1 MRRLV
6 LPIETERLVIRALTS
21 DDLERHHVLYSNPSV
36 VRYLY
41 AEPLD
46 IDAARTH
53 LARRLSSELPFE
65 GSPLNLAVDVHG
77 VMVGEVFLG
86 VVSSTHR
93 VCEVGYVFDPEVHG
107 RGYATEAS
115 VLMVEIAFTV
125 LDAHRVMARLDAR
138 NTASAKVLER
148 LGMVREA
155 HLRENEFVKGEWTD
169 EVDYAILEDEWR
181 AAHPRGHRTLY
192 VDVV

>member
-1 MRRLV
+1 
-6 LPIETERLVIRALTS
+6 
-21 DDLERHHVLYSNPSV
+21 
-36 VRYLY
+36 
-41 AEPLD
+41 
-46 IDAARTH
+46 
-53 LARRLSSELPFE
+53 
-65 GSPLNLAVDVHG
+65 
-77 VMVGEVFLG
+77 
-86 VVSSTHR
+86 
-93 VCEVGYVFDPEVHG
+93 
-107 RGYATEAS
+107 
-115 VLMVEIAFTV
+115 
-125 LDAHRVMARLDAR
+125 MARLDAR